1 MNQTEEMQNDE
12 SEMIVKTA
20 KEVCAEGLVVSGGGN
35 DGIFIK
41 EVKPESPAS
50 KHLSVNEGDQILSA
64 TVYFDNVSY
73 EDALQILEHA
83 QPYKVEFCLKRKPVP
98 TRTQE
103 DDESMRPDVTI
114 GEEAEGEESGEPE
127 MRGRRKTKKQQDR
140 ISWPKCPSFSKGR
153 RANFKRSHSTSEAE
167 EQRKLEISPL
177 TSDTESPIK
186 SPLKSPDGK
195 EKKKIHKMKLKM
207 RMTGRRSKSVEET
220 PENGEELTTDSMEV
234 LDNQMFVNIAEEH
247 SFQEPVIN
255 LVESPKL
262 LDEADN
268 TEPTKTRNEYT
279 CPTLPVTESLHKVEL
294 ISLDNTL
301 KTTDITVAL
310 GEDSKER
317 RERSELKVSI
327 QGKDQSELGTE
338 SQLKSVSSGMRTSD
352 PSTSSPNLI
361 LQREEEG
368 HQADSDS
375 KLIYKEILEKTQGQ
389 EEIDMSIP
397 KVDVSL
403 DISDV
408 ELMQKSP
415 GIGSD
420 KEKKE
425 RNVLETESYGIRTR
439 GPLADIAA
447 SKSHFTK
454 TVNRLEFT
462 SSDSFTFEIKTR
474 QDLSSTVMDTK
485 KSSTPTPILFQPK
498 PNALDVDK
506 SGKSPGSSAQ
516 VIKSSNLEIATSELT
531 EKSNID
537 LILTDLGKRPES
549 KFKLPKVD
557 ISEFDY
563 NESIII
569 RQKDPTKAP
578 LLKREEI
585 EIPGME
591 DKGSKANLQSPRM
604 KEPKIE
610 KIIQISKVQGEAEEF
625 NVEDV
630 KEAVSK
636 FPAFK
641 LPERDI
647 TGVLVQ
653 REIKIMEMKADKTGM
668 TPKGSPCKMSSL
680 STEISSKL
688 TENTMDKEKWTSPT
702 FVTKDEAFIL
712 PKIEQLHLHEET
724 RITEKKIDKSKAKFE
739 AQQSKTGKMLARDD
753 KISTSPD
760 VKLKLPKREDIEIP
774 GMEAIEQSVQVQKR
788 KVAKDTQDDAIK
800 DYTDAYITERSNIK
814 VVKKGHEKKS
824 KKAKESMP
832 SFGIMKPD
840 IRFPDIGIELPEKA
854 TSSKSD
860 EMKEMKAEAKISH
873 DETKQKKISQNE
885 VHVAIKQSAEE
896 TTFKKSQE
904 GDVKGDQMLH
914 HDESTVMTTPKL
926 EVTQQMA
933 STNEGEP
940 KATACEPSSAKA
952 ELKNKDT
959 NTDVSPHKK
968 KLPKFKMPKI
978 GGKSI
983 KESAETTIKDD
994 VTMQE
999 NDTTEVELDSEKR
1012 TSETDTKEQ
1021 SFEIHFSKIKMPS
1034 LDISLPKVKIPKSEG
1049 KTRQEETGLSKPE
1062 TDAGVEFCK
1071 DHIPSETPGPTKER
1085 VGKADIKIKAVEDAQ
1100 EESGCRMIKFGISLP
1115 KEKTEQSGLLPDETI
1130 LSEGTTIKVDGKTE
1144 VESSEL
1150 PHAEIKETESKMKK
1164 KKLSFPKFGFSKAV
1178 KSDADVSLS
1187 TVHSSLQEV
1196 GADVTEQDVQSKT
1209 TEAEAEAEL
1218 KDSTDSP
1225 TKFKLPTIKLP
1236 KFVVSFPK
1244 ATDAGTDI
1252 QMPGVSTEVT
1262 TMDVQFPEA
1271 KLSGE
1276 LTAPPDINIS
1286 ETILSVSKPDVEM
1299 SMSEGKLEI
1308 TDINIPKVDE
1318 VSMKPSPELSFSKPE
1333 VQASLTEGNMEIKAP
1348 NAEFTISKGDAEQKD
1363 LTIGSAPVKFK
1374 LPSIN
1379 LPKFGGKASKVA
1391 KDMPTVDIDAEE
1403 PDVRLTE
1410 EQISMKL
1417 KDVAP
1422 SGDINE
1428 SSMTTEGVSVDVKVE
1443 DAKPK
1448 GQENM
1453 VNLQKFGINL
1463 SEVKTPDTDFSTSK
1477 KEGDITSV
1485 DAKTEVH
1492 SSYDEVPRDTF
1503 DKPEDDYKGPNVKTK
1518 RPSYSLPKF
1527 GFSKPDVKASETDLS
1542 LPNVDTSKLA
1552 GSMDKEELT
1561 IDTKESNDEADQTE
1575 KVSRRSPTKFKLPT
1589 ITFPKFGVSFPK
1601 ATSSDLD
1608 KQMPG
1613 VTKDKPT
1620 MEIKLPEAEMSGEL
1634 PSLLEM
1640 KSLSKP
1646 EVDVSTPE
1654 SEMMEDAHCEQKK
1667 EKVFSP
1673 RLAFSKPDVKIS
1685 LADHGL
1691 DEKPAKE
1698 DSTSGMDLQA
1708 KKLDTEVELPS
1719 VKLDAVIS
1727 EAKEK
1732 ESDIKFKKQKISFP
1746 KFGFSK
1752 SESRIIDA
1760 DPSLQK
1766 EGISVP
1772 HTEIKETEVK
1782 IPAPEFAVEVKN
1794 KSTTG
1799 SPSKFKLPTISL
1811 PKFDISISKPMEE
1824 STEKADDVTQ
1834 SEIKEESEAVSKN
1847 KTKLD
1852 NSEETATQYTE
1863 PLNLHFESQPVDAEI
1878 KTKNIDPESQWSRFM
1893 MPKFEFSFTKLKG
1906 PESKKGASKM
1916 EDNVDNME
1924 DTPTHDMKMES
1935 LSTEG
1940 KVDMPGDAKETGIK
1954 LKVPK
1959 VLSSEHGVSKQDIKS
1974 PEINTEIGDIS
1985 ITAAADV
1992 KQPESDIKIQT
2003 TEMLKDHKSKGGS
2016 PIKFKLPSFKLPKF
2030 GSSAS
2035 KTKPEITELSGDVL
2049 PLEAPVIDVDIAVK
2063 GTQVSGPETQI
2074 KMMNEALSVEMKGP
2088 HLVTEGQSANVDL
2101 KVEDAELEG
2110 QGCKF
2115 KLPNLGTD
2123 IYQVEGS
2130 DLSTLKAGDISAEAQ
2145 ETDIKEPKMTTEG
2158 KAHTTEHDSKGPD
2171 VMMALPQLGFSKPEV
2186 KTSEVN
2192 VSVQKMDVPVPEGSV
2207 DIEDANVDIK
2217 VSKMETDQKDSKFF
2231 GSPTKFKLPSIN
2243 FPKFGVKSQ
2252 KTALD
2257 INIKESELEAT
2268 NTKCSQPEV
2277 KLEVQ
2282 PPKNTVQDDETERS
2296 ADIPEVDSKGKGKV
2310 KRPSFS
2316 FPKFGFSKPD
2326 TTTPQLDVSVH
2337 KIDVSIPEGTVHVT
2351 EQTAESTLPGVVLEA
2366 EQKDPT
2372 IDVSPTKFK
2381 LPAVNLPKFGVKTT
2395 KGTVNL
2401 LSAVGDIKG
2410 KEISVSE
2417 GDIEDSGQIPNIDT
2431 EEIKKESDMST
2442 TKRETDIHL
2451 AEGKVIQLPLDVD
2464 IQDISIEGKA
2474 DIPVVDTEGLDVKL
2488 KKPSFSL
2495 PKFVFSKSDIKGQ
2508 ETDAIQPKTDMSII
2522 EGNIAVEEQDAEINF
2537 PDEVNKQD
2545 DPTTVSLS
2553 KFKLPSINL
2562 PKFGIK
2568 YPKATSDIPT
2578 VDADI
2583 EEPEISFPESGE
2595 VQTNIDIKGPSADVD
2610 IMGKGTEI
2618 DGLGSKFKLPKFG
2631 IGMPK
2636 LKETEVEGKETKAE
2650 TGPLSEEQ
2658 VNVQR
2663 PDVAIEDVTIEVK
2676 ADEADV
2682 DSKGLKVKLPKLGFS
2697 KPDLKSPEVGVSL
2710 PKTDVEISMG
2720 IAEVSEQSEYIKS
2733 PEKEIVGSPTRF
2745 KLPTINFPKFG
2756 MKASKGTVDIPTANV
2771 DIKGPEFS
2779 LCDENI
2785 KNSSDVSSVD
2795 IKGLTVNVEDASTEV
2810 NIKGE
2815 GIDIEQHDGKFKIP
2829 KFGIALP
2836 KIKGPDVDQGP
2847 EETQSEIPGVVLCIE
2862 SKELNLSKEL
2872 VEVDMEAKGTEIEVE
2887 ESKFKLP
2894 KLSLQKLKGPEI
2906 DINVSKAEVSQT
2918 EAKEAK
2924 PSKTDNVDTDLT
2936 DMSSKG
2942 ISAKMKKPSLAFPK
2956 IGFSKSDG
2964 KAQDIQAT
2972 ETTAD
2977 VSLPEGFT
2985 EIKESEKDIK
2995 TPECEIEITSPQFGS
3010 PTRFKL
3016 PTIKLPKF
3024 GVSTSKAIDKEP
3036 EADAADI
3043 KETKVS
3049 SLDNK
3054 GETSKLDPSDVA
3066 EVEAT
3071 FIDTKP
3077 KAKGINQEG
3086 QENTFKLPKFGI
3098 SLPKVKGHE
3107 LGVAAKEVK
3116 KGAPETG
3123 ITEPEM
3129 KTPAEVCLPTIDI
3142 ASQEGSASIQKTEVD
3157 TEHKDNTVVTGSP
3170 SKFKLPAFKMPKFGI
3185 SAQRT
3190 SDIKAGVDESD
3201 TNSDLSTGDK
3211 TIQVQ
3216 GSKAISRESEIKGT
3230 TEQNPEAAVKKVDG
3244 DKGSPSKFKLP
3255 SIKMPKISISRTK
3268 SQDGEDDTTIKASAP
3283 DAKTE
3288 PKDDLQEPEK
3298 SPKFTMPTLGDV
3310 IRGFEV
3316 EFNVPTLEE
3325 MEAQKDKP
3333 SAKHDH
3339 EAGVKVEASAEH
3351 RDKGTPEKSKFKFK
3365 FPKLGFSQSSD
3376 ESDKLVDAK
3385 VEEIEK
3391 HMKASTDQKTEVNKE
3406 QAKTEKG
3413 GWFSFSKFSPTK
3425 TAKTNEKEVIQPP
3438 KEAEKVSM
3446 NDDVEKESSKVNQEP
3461 EKSPLSEIVEENISP
3476 TLSLRSSEAFADI
3489 SSTQTTE
3496 QLGLSQTSPTKVKVK
3511 YAEPTAT
3518 VGVNDVNKEVV
3529 TSTARCELISMEPH
3543 QPEKVNIPFSSDMSS
3558 PSVDTLKQMSGEI
3571 HIITSNIQAIPDTQQ
3586 AAILTNLDVRGI
3598 HTSPLQVTLGSD
3610 SVLTVEE
3617 TRVQSGEHILVERHV
3632 VKETLSEE
3640 TVLVTQRTRVFEGDS
3655 VEPISDETASSIRR
3669 LRDTVHTEKMKFFD
3683 SVETTEEVS
3692 EKSAEIS
3699 IRHMDSSTDDNEG
3712 K

>member
-12 SEMIVKTA
+12 SEIIVKTA
-20 KEVCAEGLVVSGGGN
+20 KEVCAEGLVVRGGGN

-41 EVKPESPAS
+41 ELKPETPAS

-98 TRTQE
+98 TRIQE
-103 DDESMRPDVTI
+103 DDESMKPDVTI
-114 GEEAEGEESGEPE
+114 GEEAEGEESSEPE
-127 MRGRRKTKKQQDR
+127 MRDRRKTKKQQDR

-167 EQRKLEISPL
+167 ERRKLEISPL

-195 EKKKIHKMKLKM
+195 EKKKMHKMKLKM

-220 PENGEELTTDSMEV
+220 PENGEELSTDNMEV
-234 LDNQMFVNIAEEH
+234 LENQTFVNIAEEH

-262 LDEADN
+262 LEEADN
-268 TEPTKTRNEYT
+268 TEPSKTRNEYT
-279 CPTLPVTESLHKVEL
+279 CPTLPVTESLHKFEL

-317 RERSELKVSI
+317 RERSELKFSI

-361 LQREEEG
+361 LQREEVG
-368 HQADSDS
+368 HQVDSDS
-375 KLIYKEILEKTQGQ
+375 KLIYQEILEKTQGQ
-389 EEIDMSIP
+389 EDIDMSIP
-397 KVDVSL
+397 KADVSL

-415 GIGSD
+415 RIGSD

-447 SKSHFTK
+447 SKSPFTK
-454 TVNRLEFT
+454 TVNNLEFM
-462 SSDSFTFEIKTR
+462 SSDSFTFEIKTM
-474 QDLSSTVMDTK
+474 QDVSSTVMGTK
-485 KSSTPTPILFQPK
+485 KSSTLTPVLFQPK
-498 PNALDVDK
+498 PNALDEDK
-506 SGKSPGSSAQ
+506 SRKSPGSSVQ
-516 VIKSSNLEIATSELT
+516 VIKSSELT

-563 NESIII
+563 HESIII

-610 KIIQISKVQGEAEEF
+610 KIIQISKVQGEVQEF

-653 REIKIMEMKADKTGM
+653 REIKIKEMKADQTGM
-668 TPKGSPCKMSSL
+668 TPKGSPSKISSL

-688 TENTMDKEKWTSPT
+688 TENTMDKEKWTTPT
-702 FVTKDEAFIL
+702 FVTKDEAFKL
-712 PKIEQLHLHEET
+712 PNIEQLHLHEET
-724 RITEKKIDKSKAKFE
+724 RITEKKIDKSIAKFE
-739 AQQSKTGKMLARDD
+739 AQQSKTGQMLARDD

-760 VKLKLPKREDIEIP
+760 VKFKLPKREDIEIP
-774 GMEAIEQSVQVQKR
+774 GMEAIEQLVQVQKI
-788 KVAKDTQDDAIK
+788 KVAKDTQVDAIK
-800 DYTDAYITERSNIK
+800 DYTDAYIIERSNIK

-860 EMKEMKAEAKISH
+860 EVKEMKAEAKMSL
-873 DETKQKKISQNE
+873 DETKT
-885 VHVAIKQSAEE
+885 IKQSAEE

-914 HDESTVMTTPKL
+914 HGKSAVMTTPKQ
-926 EVTQQMA
+926 EVTQQMS

-940 KATACEPSSAKA
+940 KATAYEPSLAKA
-952 ELKNKDT
+952 EIKNKDT
-959 NTDVSPHKK
+959 NTGVSPHKM

-983 KESAETTIKDD
+983 KESTETTIKDD
-994 VTMQE
+994 VTMQR
-999 NDTTEVELDSEKR
+999 NDTIEVELDSEKR
-1012 TSETDTKEQ
+1012 TSETDTKAQ
-1021 SFEIHFSKIKMPS
+1021 SFEIHYSKIKMPS

-1062 TDAGVEFCK
+1062 IDAGVEFNK

-1085 VGKADIKIKAVEDAQ
+1085 AGKVDIKVKAVEDEEAQ
-1100 EESGCRMIKFGISLP
+1100 EESGCRMIKIGISLP
-1115 KEKTEQSGLLPDETI
+1115 KEKTEQCGLLPDETI
-1130 LSEGTTIKVDGKTE
+1130 LSEGNTIKVDGKTE

-1150 PHAEIKETESKMKK
+1150 PQTEIKETESKMKK
-1164 KKLSFPKFGFSKAV
+1164 RKISFPKFGFSKSE
-1178 KSDADVSLS
+1178 KSNADISLS
-1187 TVHSSLQEV
+1187 TVHSSFQEG
-1196 GADVTEQDVQSKT
+1196 GAEVTEQYVQSKT
-1209 TEAEAEAEL
+1209 TEAE
-1218 KDSTDSP
+1218 DS
-1225 TKFKLPTIKLP
+1225 PTIKLP
-1236 KFVVSFPK
+1236 KCVVSFPK

-1252 QMPGVSTEVT
+1252 QLPGVSTEVA
-1262 TMDVQFPEA
+1262 TMDVKFPEA

-1276 LTAPPDINIS
+1276 LKAPPDINVS
-1286 ETILSVSKPDVEM
+1286 ENILSVSKPDDEM
-1299 SMSEGKLEI
+1299 SISEGKFEI
-1308 TDINIPKVDE
+1308 TDTNIPKVDE
-1318 VSMKPSPELSFSKPE
+1318 VSIKPSPELSFSKSE
-1333 VQASLTEGNMEIKAP
+1333 VQASLTEGNVEIKAP
-1348 NAEFTISKGDAEQKD
+1348 NAAFIISKGDAEQKD
-1363 LTIGSAPVKFK
+1363 QTIGSAPVKFK

-1403 PDVRLTE
+1403 PDVRLPE

-1417 KDVAP
+1417 KDDAP

-1428 SSMTTEGVSVDVKVE
+1428 SYMTTEGVSVDLKVE

-1453 VNLQKFGINL
+1453 VKQQKFGISL
-1463 SEVKTPDTDFSTSK
+1463 SEVKAPDTDFSTSK
-1477 KEGDITSV
+1477 KD
-1485 DAKTEVH
+1485 
-1492 SSYDEVPRDTF
+1492 
-1503 DKPEDDYKGPNVKTK
+1503 
-1518 RPSYSLPKF
+1518 
-1527 GFSKPDVKASETDLS
+1527 
-1542 LPNVDTSKLA
+1542 
-1552 GSMDKEELT
+1552 ELT
-1561 IDTKESNDEADQTE
+1561 VDTKESNDEAAQTE
-1575 KVSRRSPTKFKLPT
+1575 NVSRGSPTKFKLPT
-1589 ITFPKFGVSFPK
+1589 IKFPKFGVSFQK
-1601 ATSSDLD
+1601 ATGSDLD

-1613 VTKDKPT
+1613 VTKDEPS

-1634 PSLLEM
+1634 PSLPEM

-1646 EVDVSTPE
+1646 EADVSTPE
-1654 SEMMEDAHCEQKK
+1654 SEMIEDAHCEQKK
-1667 EKVFSP
+1667 DNDFSP
-1673 RLAFSKPDVKIS
+1673 RLAFSKSDVKIS

-1698 DSTSGMDLQA
+1698 DSISGMDLQA
-1708 KKLDTEVELPS
+1708 KKLDTEVKLPS
-1719 VKLDAVIS
+1719 VKLEAVIS

-1732 ESDIKFKKQKISFP
+1732 ESDITFKKQKISFP

-1752 SESRIIDA
+1752 SDSRITDA

-1782 IPAPEFAVEVKN
+1782 IPAPDVAVEDKN
-1794 KSTTG
+1794 KITTG

-1811 PKFDISISKPMEE
+1811 HKFEKTMEE
-1824 STEKADDVTQ
+1824 STAKADDVTQ
-1834 SEIKEESEAVSKN
+1834 SEIKEESENASKN
-1847 KTKLD
+1847 ETKLD
-1852 NSEETATQYTE
+1852 NSEQTATQGTE
-1863 PLNLHFESQPVDAEI
+1863 PLKLHFESQPVDAEI
-1878 KTKNIDPESQWSRFM
+1878 KTKDIDTESQGSRFM

-1906 PESKKGASKM
+1906 PESNKGASKR
-1916 EDNVDNME
+1916 EDNVDKME

-1935 LSTEG
+1935 LSIEG
-1940 KVDMPGDAKETGIK
+1940 KEDIPGDAKETGIK
-1954 LKVPK
+1954 LKDPK
-1959 VLSSEHGVSKQDIKS
+1959 VLSSEHGLSKQDIKS
-1974 PEINTEIGDIS
+1974 PEVNTDICDIS
-1985 ITAAADV
+1985 ITATADV

-2016 PIKFKLPSFKLPKF
+2016 PIKFKLPTFKLPKF

-2063 GTQVSGPETQI
+2063 GTQVSGPETQTKI
-2074 KMMNEALSVEMKGP
+2074 MNEALSAEMKGP
-2088 HLVTEGQSANVDL
+2088 HLATEGQSANVDL

-2110 QGCKF
+2110 QGCKVKVPKF
-2115 KLPNLGTD
+2115 GID

-2130 DLSTLKAGDISAEAQ
+2130 DLSTLKAGDTAAEAQ
-2145 ETDIKEPKMTTEG
+2145 ETDIKELKMTTEG
-2158 KAHTTEHDSKGPD
+2158 KAHTSEHDSKGPD
-2171 VMMALPQLGFSKPEV
+2171 VIMALPQLVFSKPEV

-2192 VSVQKMDVPVPEGSV
+2192 VNVQKMDVPVPEGSM

-2217 VSKMETDQKDSKFF
+2217 VSTVESDQKDSTFF
-2231 GSPTKFKLPSIN
+2231 GSPTKFTFPSIN
-2243 FPKFGVKSQ
+2243 FSKFGVKSQ

-2257 INIKESELEAT
+2257 INIKESEPEAT

-2282 PPKNTVQDDETERS
+2282 RPKHTVQDYETERS
-2296 ADIPEVDSKGKGKV
+2296 AEIPEVDSKGKGKV
-2310 KRPSFS
+2310 KRQSFS

-2326 TTTPQLDVSVH
+2326 TTTPQLDD
-2337 KIDVSIPEGTVHVT
+2337 KIDVSKPEGTVHVT
-2351 EQTAESTLPGVVLEA
+2351 EQTAEITLPGVVVEA

-2372 IDVSPTKFK
+2372 IVVSPTKFK
-2381 LPAVNLPKFGVKTT
+2381 LPAFNLPKFGVKTT

-2401 LSAVGDIKG
+2401 PSAAGDIKG
-2410 KEISVSE
+2410 KEISVYE
-2417 GDIEDSGQIPNIDT
+2417 GDIEDSGQIPKIDT
-2431 EEIKKESDMST
+2431 EEIKTESDMSP
-2442 TKRETDIHL
+2442 TKRETDINL
-2451 AEGKVIQLPLDVD
+2451 AEGKLIQLPLDVD
-2464 IQDISIEGKA
+2464 GSIEGKA
-2474 DIPVVDTEGLDVKL
+2474 DIPVVDTKGLDVKL

-2495 PKFVFSKSDIKGQ
+2495 PKFVFPKPDIMDQ
-2508 ETDAIQPKTDMSII
+2508 ETDASQPKTDMSII
-2522 EGNIAVEEQDAEINF
+2522 EGNIAFEEQDAEITF

-2545 DPTTVSLS
+2545 DPTTVSLT

-2583 EEPEISFPESGE
+2583 EEPEMVFPESGE

-2610 IMGKGTEI
+2610 IMDKGTEI

-2636 LKETEVEGKETKAE
+2636 LKEIEVEGKETKAE

-2658 VNVQR
+2658 VNVQK
-2663 PDVAIEDVTIEVK
+2663 PDVAIKDVTFEMK
-2676 ADEADV
+2676 ADIADI
-2682 DSKGLKVKLPKLGFS
+2682 DSKGLNVKLPKLGLS
-2697 KPDLKSPEVGVSL
+2697 KPDLKSPEVDVSL
-2710 PKTDVEISMG
+2710 PKTDLEISMG
-2720 IAEVSEQSEYIKS
+2720 IAEVSEQSAYIKS

-2785 KNSSDVSSVD
+2785 KNSSEVSCVD
-2795 IKGLTVNVEDASTEV
+2795 IKGLTANVEDASIEV

-2815 GIDIEQHDGKFKIP
+2815 GIDIEQQDGKFKIP

-2836 KIKGPDVDQGP
+2836 KIKGPDSDQGP

-2862 SKELNLSKEL
+2862 SKELNLTKEL
-2872 VEVDMEAKGTEIEVE
+2872 VEVDMEAKDTELEVE

-2894 KLSLQKLKGPEI
+2894 KISLQNLKGPEI
-2906 DINVSKAEVSQT
+2906 DINVSKAEDSQT
-2918 EAKEAK
+2918 EAKESK
-2924 PSKTDNVDTDLT
+2924 PSKTDNVDADLT

-2942 ISAKMKKPSLAFPK
+2942 IAVKMKKQSLAFTK

-2964 KAQDIQAT
+2964 KTQDIQAT
-2972 ETTAD
+2972 ETPAD
-2977 VSLPEGFT
+2977 VSLPEGST
-2985 EIKESEKDIK
+2985 EIKVSEKDIK
-2995 TPECEIEITSPQFGS
+2995 TPEGEIEITSPQFGS

-3036 EADAADI
+3036 KDDAADI

-3049 SLDNK
+3049 SVDNK
-3054 GETSKLDPSDVA
+3054 GETSKLDPLDVA

-3071 FIDTKP
+3071 SIDTNI
-3077 KAKGINQEG
+3077 KAKGIHQEG
-3086 QENTFKLPKFGI
+3086 QENKFKLPKFGI
-3098 SLPKVKGHE
+3098 SLPKVKGPE

-3116 KGAPETG
+3116 KGAPEIG

-3142 ASQEGSASIQKTEVD
+3142 ASQEGSASIQKTEVE
-3157 TEHKDNTVVTGSP
+3157 TEHKDNTIVTGSP

-3185 SAQRT
+3185 SAQKT
-3190 SDIKAGVDESD
+3190 SDIKAEVAGVDESD
-3201 TNSDLSTGDK
+3201 TNTDLSIGDK
-3211 TIQVQ
+3211 AMQGQ
-3216 GSKAISRESEIKGT
+3216 GSKAISRESEIKET
-3230 TEQNPEAAVKKVDG
+3230 TEKNPEAAVKKVDM

-3255 SIKMPKISISRTK
+3255 SIKMPKRSMSRTK
-3268 SQDGEDDTTIKASAP
+3268 SQDGEDDTTIKTSAP

-3298 SPKFTMPTLGDV
+3298 SPKFTMPSLGDV

-3333 SAKHDH
+3333 SVKHDH
-3339 EAGVKVEASAEH
+3339 ESGVKVEASAEH

-3385 VEEIEK
+3385 VEETDK
-3391 HMKASTDQKTEVNKE
+3391 NMKASTDQKTEVNKE
-3406 QAKTEKG
+3406 QEKTEKG
-3413 GWFSFSKFSPTK
+3413 SWFSFSKFSPTK

-3438 KEAEKVSM
+3438 KEAEKIEI
-3446 NDDVEKESSKVNQEP
+3446 NDNVEKESRKVNEEP

-3496 QLGLSQTSPTKVKVK
+3496 QVDLSQTSPTKVKVK
-3511 YAEPTAT
+3511 YAEPTPT

-3529 TSTARCELISMEPH
+3529 SSTGRCELISMEPH
-3543 QPEKVNIPFSSDMSS
+3543 QPERVNIPFSSDKSS

-3571 HIITSNIQAIPDTQQ
+3571 HVITSNIQAIPDTQQ
-3586 AAILTNLDVRGI
+3586 AAILSNLDVHGI
-3598 HTSPLQVTLGSD
+3598 HTSPLHVTLGSD

-3617 TRVQSGEHILVERHV
+3617 TRVQSGEHTLVERHV
-3632 VKETLSEE
+3632 VKETISEE

-3655 VEPISDETASSIRR
+3655 VEPISNETASSIHK
-3669 LRDTVHTEKMKFFD
+3669 LRDAVHTEKMKFFD
-3683 SVETTEEVS
+3683 SVETAEEVS
-3692 EKSAEIS
+3692 LKSAEIS
-3699 IRHMDSSTDDNEG
+3699 IRHMDSFTDDNEG